1 MAGSPAR
8 TVEGIL
14 VSDEA
19 GLASSRFD
27 GVKPYYLRDRNGR
40 DIPVVLTPDMARNV
54 GVGDRVVAQVD
65 SDGRILAI
73 SKDQ

>member
-1 MAGSPAR
+1 MAGTPAR
-8 TVEGIL
+8 AVKGIL
-14 VSDEA
+14 IGDEA
-19 GLASSRFD
+19 GLATSRFD

-40 DIPVVLTPDMARNV
+40 DIPVVLTPDMARTV
-54 GVGDRVVAQVD
+54 GVGDRVVAQMD